1 MRLRITCIEYFCAKQ
16 VALKQSSFIFL
27 LFALLIFVSCNDG
40 GTTTTAEKDNGTVVK
55 AADKFIDLT
64 KSTNIEKVLCQGWEL
79 EDDLEA
85 LSSSQPEGILP
96 FRSYYFSPDFTFVK
110 NPRNAIELG
119 KWQFDK
125 ETKTINLN
133 YNSGSKDV
141 YKIAALAP
149 TELKLVNIGI
159 NSQTV
164 LKFVSDGKAYKNAV
178 EDPYYI
184 TNNYWQ
190 IKPKKAESD
199 SLLRNR
205 LKEYLY
211 FHILFY
217 RDNIAR
223 EKKTI
228 SFYGFPTCLKWYA
241 GGIFMIKKDELP
253 DNWFTC
259 FYNKEQALKAYEMI
273 SALLD
278 KKYKWSKEKISW
290 VKKNLEV
297 LEQMYGN
304 L

>member
-1 MRLRITCIEYFCAKQ
+1 MKQ
-16 VALKQSSFIFL
+16 FFFTLI
-27 LFALLIFVSCNDG
+27 LFAFTVFTSCNDDN
-40 GTTTTAEKDNGTVVK
+40 TKTVKTESNTASAVS
-55 AADKFIDLT
+55 DKLIDLT
-64 KSTNIEKVLCQGWEL
+64 KSTNIQKVLCQGWEL

-85 LSSSQPEGILP
+85 LSSSSEPEGILP
-96 FRSYYFSPDFTFVK
+96 FRSFYFSPDFTFIK

-125 ETKTINLN
+125 ETKTITLN
-133 YNSGSKDV
+133 YNIGSKDV
-141 YKIAALAP
+141 YKIAALGPA
-149 TELKLVNIGI
+149 ELKLVNTGI
-159 NSQTV
+159 NSQTI
-164 LKFVSDGKAYKNAV
+164 LEFVSDGKAYKNAE

-184 TNNYWQ
+184 SNNYWR

-199 SLLRNR
+199 SMLRKR
-205 LKEYLY
+205 LKDYLY

-217 RDNIAR
+217 RDNLTR
-223 EKKTI
+223 NKRTI

-241 GGIFMIKKDELP
+241 GGIFMIKKEELP
-253 DNWFTC
+253 ENWFTC
-259 FYNKEQALKAYEMI
+259 FYNKEQALKAYSMI

>member
-1 MRLRITCIEYFCAKQ
+1 MKQ
-16 VALKQSSFIFL
+16 LVFISVVL
-27 LFALLIFVSCNDG
+27 ATAILISCNDNSG
-40 GTTTTAEKDNGTVVK
+40 GTAPATDSAVAPVK
-55 AADKFIDLT
+55 ESSKLTDLT

-85 LSSSQPEGILP
+85 LGTSSQPEGMLP
-96 FRSYYFSPDFTFVK
+96 FRSYYFAPDFTFVK

-119 KWQFDK
+119 KWNFDK
-125 ETKTINLN
+125 ETKTITLN
-133 YNSGSKDV
+133 YNGGAKDQ

-149 TELKLVNIGI
+149 KELKWVNTGI

-164 LKFVSDGKAYKNAV
+164 LKFVSEGKAYKNV
-178 EDPYYI
+178 EDDPYYI
-184 TNNYWQ
+184 SNNYWR
-190 IKPKKAESD
+190 IKPKKAEDD
-199 SLLRNR
+199 SLLRKR
-205 LKEYLY
+205 LKEYLH

-217 RDNIAR
+217 RDNLAR

-241 GGIFMIKKDELP
+241 GGIFIIKKEELP
-253 DNWFTC
+253 GNWFDC
-259 FYNKEQALKAYEMI
+259 FYNKEQALKAYGII

-297 LEQMYGN
+297 LEQMYAN

>member
-1 MRLRITCIEYFCAKQ
+1 MRIACIEYFCVKQ
-16 VALKQSSFIFL
+16 VTLKQASNII
-27 LFALLIFVSCNDG
+27 LFFAFAVFVSCNDG
-40 GTTTTAEKDNGTVVK
+40 STTTIEKDTVIAVK
-55 AADKFIDLT
+55 PSDKLIDLS

-85 LSSSQPEGILP
+85 LSSSSGPEGILP
-96 FRSYYFSPDFTFVK
+96 FRSFYFSPDFTFVR

-125 ETKTINLN
+125 ETKTITLN

-149 TELKLVNIGI
+149 AELKLVNTGI

-164 LKFVSDGKAYKNAV
+164 LKFVSDGKAYKNV
-178 EDPYYI
+178 EDDPYYI
-184 TNNYWQ
+184 ANNTWR

-199 SLLRNR
+199 SLLRKR
-205 LKEYLY
+205 LKEYLH

-217 RDNIAR
+217 RDNLAR
-223 EKKTI
+223 EKRTI

-253 DNWFTC
+253 ENWFTC
-259 FYNKEQALKAYEMI
+259 FYNKEQAFKAYEMI

>member
-1 MRLRITCIEYFCAKQ
+1 MMT
-16 VALKQSSFIFL
+16 LKQLFFILVVFVTVIL
-27 LFALLIFVSCNDG
+27 VSCNDNTG
-40 GTTTTAEKDNGTVVK
+40 GTKSTSDSVVAKGEQGTK
-55 AADKFIDLT
+55 LIDLS

-85 LSSSQPEGILP
+85 LSSSSGPEGILP
-96 FRSYYFSPDFTFVK
+96 FRSFYFSPDFTFVK

-125 ETKTINLN
+125 ETKTITLN

-141 YKIAALAP
+141 YRIAALAP
-149 TELKLVNIGI
+149 AELKLVNTGI

-164 LKFVSDGKAYKNAV
+164 LKFVSDGKAYKNV
-178 EDPYYI
+178 EDDPYYI
-184 TNNYWQ
+184 ANNTWR

-199 SLLRNR
+199 SLLRKR
-205 LKEYLY
+205 LKEYLH

-217 RDNIAR
+217 RDNLAR
-223 EKKTI
+223 EKRTI

-253 DNWFTC
+253 ENWFTC
-259 FYNKEQALKAYEMI
+259 FYNNEQALKAYEMI